1 MNGSATLGE
10 AQAMPESMAGSK
22 GDGIRFILDGKVLA
36 VDDVDPTQSVL
47 GFLRERLRRTGT
59 KEGCAEGD
67 CGACTVVVGELAG
80 DDVALRAV
88 NACILFVPT
97 LDGKALFT
105 VEDLRQPD
113 GALHPAQQAMV
124 ECHGSQCGFCTPGF
138 VMSLWA
144 LYLEHQPLPTRPTD
158 GEIRSALTGNLC
170 RCTGYRPILDAGAR
184 MFDLAPASFD
194 RAALRRQLHSIQ
206 RDRSLVH
213 EYNGRVFF
221 APRSMAELTA
231 LRASHPQATILAG
244 NTDIGLWVTKQLRE
258 LEAIIYLGCIEELR
272 TISESDGAL
281 RIGAGA
287 TLTDAYRALARHYP
301 EIREM
306 GERFASPPIR
316 NAGTMGGNVANG
328 SPIGDSMPGLIALG
342 ATVTLRNAEGSR
354 TLPMEDLYIGYMKK
368 AMAADEILE
377 AITVPLPTPAL
388 RFRTYKI
395 SKRYDSDIS
404 AVCAAFAIDL
414 AGDRIERCRMAFGGL
429 AATPKRAAATEQ
441 ALVGKRW
448 TEATARTAMAALDTD
463 YTPLTDMRAS
473 AAYRTATARNLLY
486 RFFLE
491 TRPDNPLPA
500 AAVSVFAAG

>member
-1 MNGSATLGE
+1 
-10 AQAMPESMAGSK
+10 MPESVAGSK
-22 GDGIRFILDGKVLA
+22 GDGIRFILDGKVRA
-36 VDDVDPTQSVL
+36 VDVVDPTQSVL
-47 GFLRERLRRTGT
+47 GYLRERLGRTGT

-80 DDVALRAV
+80 DGVALHAV
-88 NACILFVPT
+88 NACIQFVPT

-124 ECHGSQCGFCTPGF
+124 DCHGSQCGFCTPGF

-144 LYLEHQPLPTRPTD
+144 LYLEHQTRQTRPTD

-170 RCTGYRPILDAGAR
+170 RCTGYRPILDAAAR

-194 RAALRRQLHSIQ
+194 RAALRRQLLSIQ

-213 EYNGRVFF
+213 QHDGRVFF
-221 APRSMAELTA
+221 APRSTVELTT
-231 LRASHPQATILAG
+231 LRASHPRATILAG

-258 LEAIIYLGCIEELR
+258 LEEIIYIGCIEELR
-272 TISESDGAL
+272 AIRESDGAL
-281 RIGAGA
+281 DIGAGA
-287 TLTDAYRALARHYP
+287 TLTEAYRALARHYP
-301 EIREM
+301 EVGEM
-306 GERFASPPIR
+306 WERFASPPIR

-342 ATVTLRNAEGSR
+342 AAVTLRSAKGSR
-354 TLPMEDLYIGYMKK
+354 RLPLEDLYIGYMKR
-368 AMAADEILE
+368 AMAADEIVE
-377 AITVPLPTPAL
+377 GISVPLPKPAL
-388 RFRTYKI
+388 RFRTYKL
-395 SKRYDSDIS
+395 SKRRDSDIS
-404 AVCAAFAIDL
+404 AVCAAFAIEL
-414 AGDRIERCRMAFGGL
+414 AGDRVERCRVAFGGL
-429 AATPKRAAATEQ
+429 AATPKRALATEQ
-441 ALVGKRW
+441 ALVGKNW
-448 TEATARTAMAALDTD
+448 TEATVRAAMAALETD

-473 AAYRTATARNLLY
+473 AAYRAATAGNLLY

-500 AAVSVFAAG
+500 AAVSVFATA